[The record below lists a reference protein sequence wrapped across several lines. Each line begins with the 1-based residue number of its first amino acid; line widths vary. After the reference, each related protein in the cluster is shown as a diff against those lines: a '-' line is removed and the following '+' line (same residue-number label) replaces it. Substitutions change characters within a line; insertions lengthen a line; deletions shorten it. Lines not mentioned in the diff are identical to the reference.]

1 MVSAFAPVEDGT
13 RTLTPE
19 LQLDE
24 GATRLVLLDLGFGA
38 NRLGASSLAQAYGQ
52 LGHEVPDLAD
62 PARLKAFFALVQRWA
77 AAGEVLA
84 YHDRSDGGLWATVVE
99 MAIAAR
105 AGFDLTLPAQDP
117 LGALFSEELG
127 AVLQVRE
134 DAVPRLRAEAEAAG
148 LGPAFQVLGPIT
160 EAEQLVVRDS
170 AGAVLF
176 ERSRAEA
183 ERRWMET
190 SYHMARLRDDETCAR
205 EEYDAIERSAHALKP
220 KLTFDP
226 GAEPAAPAVLTGAR
240 PRAAIFRE
248 QGVNGQLEM
257 AAAFHAAGF
266 ETVDVH
272 SSDLQSGR
280 TSLAD
285 FQVLAVCGGFSY
297 GDVLGAGQGWAKAL
311 RFDDRARA
319 ELETHFAQA
328 DRLTLGVCNGCQML
342 SALAPLI
349 PGAGAWPRFLR
360 NRSEQFEARLSQVE
374 VQASP
379 SPFLADMVGSVL
391 PVAVAH
397 GEGRASFANVEAA
410 KTLQA
415 QGGIALRYVD
425 GDGQAATLYPS
436 NPNGSE
442 LSTAGV
448 CSADGRTLIMMPHPE
463 RVFLTRQL
471 SWGAPRLARAVSLV
485 APVPER
491 PEGPRLAVARREA
504 TIGLEGFVARGEV
517 ARGPVLEPVAKGF
530 FHGAK
535 GQPFPGNGLRSEEGH
550 LEAFSPRSE
559 GHGI

>member
-1 MVSAFAPVEDGT
+1 MTALALELCPELGIAIPVGKDSLSMQTRWEAEGETRAVTSPLSLVVSAFAPVEDGT

-266 ETVDVH
+266 DTVDVH

-328 DRLTLGVCNGCQML
+328 DRLTLAFVMAAKCFRPLRPSSPGPGLGRAFCGTAPSSSRRACPRWRCRP
-342 SALAPLI
+342 ALRRSWRIWWAPCSPWPWPTGRGGQAL
-349 PGAGAWPRFLR
+349 PTSRRRRRFRPKAG
-360 NRSEQFEARLSQVE
+360 
-374 VQASP
+374 SP
-379 SPFLADMVGSVL
+379 SAMWTGMARP
-391 PVAVAH
+391 PPYT
-397 GEGRASFANVEAA
+397 RATPMAQSYRLRGCAA
-410 KTLQA
+410 PMA
-415 QGGIALRYVD
+415 
-425 GDGQAATLYPS
+425 
-436 NPNGSE
+436 
-442 LSTAGV
+442 
-448 CSADGRTLIMMPHPE
+448 E
-463 RVFLTRQL
+463 R
-471 SWGAPRLARAVSLV
+471 SS
-485 APVPER
+485 
-491 PEGPRLAVARREA
+491 
-504 TIGLEGFVARGEV
+504 
-517 ARGPVLEPVAKGF
+517 
-530 FHGAK
+530 
-535 GQPFPGNGLRSEEGH
+535 
-550 LEAFSPRSE
+550 
-559 GHGI
+559 